1 MISTSQIPQNFGN
14 NRNNN
19 NSPPEEIR
27 ISLKKSR
34 ISSYLLYAATQLIK
48 EKRPYVIIKA
58 TGNAISRACIVAEV
72 LKHRINGLHQ
82 INKLSSIQVT
92 DQGNVQRFL
101 TLLDIK
107 LTLNPNEEEKKEV
120 GYQGVLPNTEVTE
133 WAEGELD
140 NLLER
145 IRGPFRQGQR
155 GGFRGRG
162 RGRSTFQNN
171 FVGGVR
177 DGTSGEF
184 RVARGYR
191 GGFTGNRGGFAGNRG
206 GFAGNRGG
214 FAGNRGGF
222 AGNRNDFYG
231 NRGGFSGNRGG
242 FFGNRD
248 NFTENRGDFYGNRD
262 VPRGDREDKGER
274 DRF

>member
-1 MISTSQIPQNFGN
+1 MISTSEIPQRSGN
-14 NRNNN
+14 NRNN

-34 ISSYLLYAATQLIK
+34 ISSYLLYGATQLIK

-82 INKLSSIQVT
+82 INKLSSIKVI

-101 TLLDIK
+101 TLIDIK
-107 LTLNPNEEEKKEV
+107 LTLHPDEEEKKDV
-120 GYQGVLPNTEVTE
+120 GYQGVLPNTEVNE

-145 IRGPFRQGQR
+145 IRGKQPFRQGQGQR
-155 GGFRGRG
+155 GGFGMSRGRG
-162 RGRSTFQNN
+162 GFQNN
-171 FVGGVR
+171 FVGGIR
-177 DGTSGEF
+177 DGSRPGPYGEF
-184 RVARGYR
+184 RVPRRGQRDSYTGNR
-191 GGFTGNRGGFAGNRG
+191 GGIYGNRGGIYGNRGGFAGNRG
-206 GFAGNRGG
+206 GFAGNRG
-214 FAGNRGGF
+214 
-222 AGNRNDFYG
+222 DFYG
-231 NRGGFSGNRGG
+231 NRGDFAG
-242 FFGNRD
+242 
-248 NFTENRGDFYGNRD
+248 NRGDFYVNRD
-262 VPRGDREDKGER
+262 TLRGDKWNTGDRGER